1 MTNTEVTPTTGTG
14 VAAGST
20 PAIPATRRPT
30 TMTVVGWEL
39 RKLAA
44 QKRTWLGLAA
54 SFLAPLI
61 LVAAMSL
68 KNTPLPKDIVL
79 GRYIRDSGLAGP
91 LVLLGFGGIFFFPML
106 TAIVSGDLFS
116 SEDHHGTWKTYLT
129 RSVSRPQV
137 YVAKVVAG
145 MAYAIAA
152 MVIMAVVSVP
162 ACVLRFGFK
171 PLVSLSGTDV
181 GPGRALGLVA
191 ASWALSAVPVLAF
204 TAIALAASVLTRNSV
219 SGVVLPIILAFLMQ
233 LMAFLSGATVVRH
246 FLLTSQFEAFHGF
259 LHDPSYSAMVS
270 RAIWL
275 SVLYAV
281 PPLVISYRVF
291 TRRDVAGG

>member
-1 MTNTEVTPTTGTG
+1 MTATTERPQARTAP
-14 VAAGST
+14 
-20 PAIPATRRPT
+20 TRRPT
-30 TMTVVGWEL
+30 TLDVVRWEI

-44 QKRTWLGLAA
+44 QKRTWLGLVA

-68 KNTPLPKDIVL
+68 QNTPLPKDIVF
-79 GRYIRDSGLAGP
+79 GRYIRDTGLAGP

-137 YVAKVVAG
+137 YLAKVVAG
-145 MAYAIAA
+145 MAYAMLA
-152 MVIMAVVSVP
+152 MAIMAVVAVP
-162 ACVLRFGFK
+162 ACGLRFGYK
-171 PLVSLSGTDV
+171 PLVGISGADIP
-181 GPGRALGLVA
+181 PGRALLLVA
-191 ASWALSAVPVLAF
+191 ASWALSALPVLAF

-219 SGVVLPIILAFLMQ
+219 SGVVFPIILSFLMQ
-233 LMAFLSGATVVRH
+233 LVAFLSGATVVRH
-246 FLLTSQFEAFHGF
+246 YLLTTQFDAFHGF
-259 LHDPSYSAMVS
+259 FHDPAYTSMVT
-270 RAIWL
+270 RGIWL
-275 SVLYAV
+275 PFLYAI
-281 PPLVISYRVF
+281 PPLVLSYRVF

>member
-1 MTNTEVTPTTGTG
+1 MKLHARPAPTAPTT
-14 VAAGST
+14 
-20 PAIPATRRPT
+20 AT
-30 TMTVVGWEL
+30 VLGWEL

-44 QKRTWLGLAA
+44 QKRSWLGLVA
-54 SFLAPLI
+54 SLSAPLI

-68 KNTPLPKDIVL
+68 QNTPLPKDIAF

-137 YVAKVVAG
+137 YAAKVLAG
-145 MAYAIAA
+145 MAYATLAMVLMAA
-152 MVIMAVVSVP
+152 MSVP

-171 PLVSLSGTDV
+171 PLTGLSGADI
-181 GPGRALGLVA
+181 GPGRAFFLVA
-191 ASWALSAVPVLAF
+191 ASWALSVLPVLAF

-219 SGVVLPIILAFLMQ
+219 SGVVTPIILSFLMQ
-233 LMAFLSGATVVRH
+233 LLAFLAGATVVRH
-246 FLLTSQFEAFHGF
+246 FLLTSQFEAFHGLF
-259 LHDPSYSAMVS
+259 HDPAYPAMVA

-275 SVLYAV
+275 SVAYAI
-281 PPLVISYRVF
+281 PPLVVSYVVF
-291 TRRDVAGG
+291 TRRDVTGG